1 MPRPNRHPTRQVG
14 DRPRITS
21 VDPEL
26 TDDGVTFHMTY
37 QGKTHE
43 VQLPRATLQD
53 LSNSDDA
60 SLNLLD
66 EYQRHS
72 ARIQGV
78 AGRILSARNGASP
91 IILKSDFF
99 R

>member
-1 MPRPNRHPTRQVG
+1 MSRPPRHPTRQVG
-14 DRPRITS
+14 DRPRVSS

-26 TDDGVTFHMTY
+26 TQEGVTFHMTY
-37 QGKTHE
+37 QGKSHE

-60 SLNLLD
+60 SLNLLL